1 MSHSIRIFLLLCLMC
16 SSMHLQA
23 QLPATDGERC
33 NYNVQID
40 MRNAYFSG
48 VCVMVRSTEL
58 VKCSMVNEFGVTV
71 MEFIYDTNRDKLT
84 LVSVMSMLDKWYIRR
99 MLRKDL
105 RSVMLHLK
113 QNQTT
118 YSNDKRGM
126 RYTFTLFEK

>member
-1 MSHSIRIFLLLCLMC
+1 MRIN
-16 SSMHLQA
+16 A
-23 QLPATDGERC
+23 QLPCIEGERC

-40 MRNAYFSG
+40 MRKAYVSG
-48 VCVMVRSTEL
+48 VCVMVRSGEL

-105 RSVMLHLK
+105 RDRKSVV
-113 QNQTT
+113 
-118 YSNDKRGM
+118 
-126 RYTFTLFEK
+126 